1 MPYQVPPAVN
11 YPTPLVAIP
20 SLVNR
25 TPPDGERMVPVE
37 IDWGTMGGTDHCVAI
52 NLQNNATSNFSQ
64 IVALSIDNSDCGAD
78 IRFVFPDTGETTT
91 IPAYSPKVIIEVF
104 TSMTQFFVVAG
115 FNSEQVLTGDQT
127 RFSILN
133 FMPPPIAVPV
143 TQEQAISA
151 VSANATQATTQLVPT
166 TEDGTLEQAYCTFT
180 TYSSV
185 AGNADW
191 NLQDGTGKTIGI
203 GRVANEG
210 SFKTQ
215 LVIFQLV
222 NAAIRFSGG
231 IVLNINNNGLD
242 ASTQWNMNL
251 YYRKP

>member
-37 IDWGTMGGTDHCVAI
+37 IDWGTMGGADHCVAI

-78 IRFVFPDTGETTT
+78 IRFVFPDSGETTT

-115 FNSEQVLTGDQT
+115 FNSEAVLNGDQT

-143 TQEQAISA
+143 TQEQAIAA
-151 VSANATQATTQLVPT
+151 VGTNATVASTQVVPA
-166 TEDGTLEQAYCTFT
+166 TEDGTLEQAYMTFT
-180 TYSSV
+180 SFSAT

-191 NLQDGTGKTIGI
+191 SLKDGTGKVLGI

-210 SFKTQ
+210 DQKTQ

-222 NAAIRFSGG
+222 GVALRFSGG
-231 IVLNINNNGLD
+231 ITLEIDNHGLD
-242 ASTQWNMNL
+242 SDTQWNTNL